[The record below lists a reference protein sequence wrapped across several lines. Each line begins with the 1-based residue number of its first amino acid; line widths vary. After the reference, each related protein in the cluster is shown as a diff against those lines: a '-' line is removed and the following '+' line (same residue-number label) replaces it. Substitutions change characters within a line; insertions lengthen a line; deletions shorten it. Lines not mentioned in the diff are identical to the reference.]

1 MAYQTVFKRYE
12 LKYLLTERQKKCV
25 MEAMEPCM
33 TPDAYGRTTIRNIY
47 FDTADYRL
55 ARRSIEKPV
64 YKEKLRIRSYEKA
77 SGASPVFVELK
88 KKYKGV
94 VYKRRIS
101 MPEREAM
108 EWTTGETDR
117 KEDSQ
122 ISREIGYF
130 LRFYGNLRPAGFLTY
145 QREAFLGK
153 EQKDFRITF
162 DRLVLFRQEDISLE
176 SDVYGILT
184 GQRKC
189 GNRCGRGG
197 SFQPCPV
204 PVRTRYGQGNLFS
217 VSGHGD
223 RTCHRNGISGI
234 CRTVYRRHVRGLPA
248 LLPWKTGAGETG

>member
-33 TPDAYGRTTIRNIY
+33 APDAYGRTTIRNIY

-145 QREAFLGK
+145 QREAFWGK

-176 SDVYGILT
+176 SDVYGM
-184 GQRKC
+184 
-189 GNRCGRGG
+189 
-197 SFQPCPV
+197 PV
-204 PVRTRYGQGNLFS
+204 
-217 VSGHGD
+217 
-223 RTCHRNGISGI
+223 
-234 CRTVYRRHVRGLPA
+234 LPA
-248 LLPWKTGAGETG
+248 GMTLMEIKCSGGIPLWMARLLSRERIYKTSFSKYGTAYKNFIFPTESREVRCHA

>member
-33 TPDAYGRTTIRNIY
+33 APDAYGRTTIRNIY

-176 SDVYGILT
+176 SDVYGM
-184 GQRKC
+184 
-189 GNRCGRGG
+189 
-197 SFQPCPV
+197 PV
-204 PVRTRYGQGNLFS
+204 
-217 VSGHGD
+217 
-223 RTCHRNGISGI
+223 
-234 CRTVYRRHVRGLPA
+234 LPA
-248 LLPWKTGAGETG
+248 GMTLMEIKCSGGIPLWMARLLSRERIYKTSFSKYGTAYKNFIFPTESREVRCHA

>member
-33 TPDAYGRTTIRNIY
+33 APDAYGRTTIRNIY

-176 SDVYGILT
+176 SDVYGM
-184 GQRKC
+184 
-189 GNRCGRGG
+189 
-197 SFQPCPV
+197 PV
-204 PVRTRYGQGNLFS
+204 
-217 VSGHGD
+217 
-223 RTCHRNGISGI
+223 
-234 CRTVYRRHVRGLPA
+234 LPA
-248 LLPWKTGAGETG
+248 GMTLMEIKCSGGIPPWMARLLSRERIYKTSFSKYGTAYKNFIFPTESREVRCHA